1 MKVAVVGSGI
11 WGACSAFQLNKA
23 GVDVELYDMW
33 GAGNSRS
40 GSGGASRIIR
50 LAYGDDKIYTKL
62 TNKSFNFW
70 EELSNN
76 SERKLYD
83 ECGMLWLVSQ
93 EDNSYITKS
102 KKHIESVGQNI
113 EEISIKEK

>member
-40 GSGGASRIIR
+40 GSGGAS
-50 LAYGDDKIYTKL
+50 
-62 TNKSFNFW
+62 
-70 EELSNN
+70 E
-76 SERKLYD
+76 
-83 ECGMLWLVSQ
+83 
-93 EDNSYITKS
+93 
-102 KKHIESVGQNI
+102 
-113 EEISIKEK
+113 